1 MRRQWLA
8 FRMTGSDEH
17 ASFSTTDAL
26 LILMALI
33 WAVNFSVIKYA
44 TAVFSPLAFTGLRV
58 GIAAAVLMAI
68 AVFQRHTWPSRRDII
83 TLMLLGVV
91 GNGLYQILFI
101 EGLSRTKVGNA
112 VLIVAAA
119 PAFIAVASRLKGIER
134 VRRRTLYGVALS
146 VSGVALVVF
155 GSARADHANA
165 TLLGTLLVFCGV
177 LCWTAFTV
185 MLQPLAMR
193 TDPIQLSALTMT
205 GGVLPLLVSAPRA
218 LAATRW
224 ESVGPAVWASL
235 FYASVISMV
244 VAYLFWYRGL
254 RVLGPTRTA
263 VYSNLQP
270 VIAIAVAWIF
280 LHESPTLW
288 QGVGTGTIMT
298 GIFLTRS

>member
-1 MRRQWLA
+1 
-8 FRMTGSDEH
+8 MTGRDDGS
-17 ASFSTTDAL
+17 SFGTTDAL
-26 LILMALI
+26 LMLMALI

-58 GIAAAVLMAI
+58 GIAAAVLMSI
-68 AVFQRHTWPSRRDII
+68 AFFRRHPWPPRRDVI
-83 TLMLLGVV
+83 TLILLGIL
-91 GNGLYQILFI
+91 GNGLYQILFV

-112 VLIVAAA
+112 VLMVAAA

-146 VSGVALVVF
+146 VAGVALVVL
-155 GSARADHANA
+155 GSARGDLSNA
-165 TLLGTLLVFCGV
+165 TLFGTLLVFVGV
-177 LCWTAFTV
+177 FCWTAFTV

-205 GGVLPLLVSAPRA
+205 GGVLPLLVASPRA

-224 ESVGPAVWASL
+224 ETVGPAVWVSL
-235 FYASVISMV
+235 LYASVISMV

-270 VIAIAVAWIF
+270 AIAIIVAWIF
-280 LHESPTLW
+280 LNESPTVW

>member
-1 MRRQWLA
+1 
-8 FRMTGSDEH
+8 MTGRDDGST
-17 ASFSTTDAL
+17 FGTTDGL
-26 LILMALI
+26 LMLMAVI

-58 GIAAAVLMAI
+58 GIAAAVLMSI
-68 AVFQRHTWPSRRDII
+68 AFFRRRPWPPRREIV
-83 TLMLLGVV
+83 TLILLGVV
-91 GNGLYQILFI
+91 GNGLYQILFV

-112 VLIVAAA
+112 VLIVASA
-119 PAFIAVASRLKGIER
+119 PAFIAIASRLKGIER

-146 VSGVALVVF
+146 VAGVGLVVF
-155 GSARADHANA
+155 GSARGDHSNA
-165 TLLGTLLVFCGV
+165 TLIGTLLVFIGV
-177 LCWTAFTV
+177 FCWTAFTV
-185 MLQPLAMR
+185 MLQPLAMKL
-193 TDPIQLSALTMT
+193 DPIQLSALTMT
-205 GGVLPLLVSAPRA
+205 GGMLPLLIVSPRA

-224 ESVGPAVWASL
+224 ENIGPVVWMSV

-270 VIAIAVAWIF
+270 AIAIIVAWIF
-280 LHESPTLW
+280 LNEPPTLW

-298 GIFLTRS
+298 GIFLTRT

>member
-1 MRRQWLA
+1 
-8 FRMTGSDEH
+8 MTGRDDGTT
-17 ASFSTTDAL
+17 FGTTDAL
-26 LILMALI
+26 LMLMAVI

-58 GIAAAVLMAI
+58 GIAATVLMSI
-68 AVFQRHTWPSRRDII
+68 AFFRQRPWPPRREII
-83 TLMLLGVV
+83 TLILLGMV
-91 GNGLYQILFI
+91 GNGLYQILFV

-112 VLIVAAA
+112 VLIVASA
-119 PAFIAVASRLKGIER
+119 PAFIAIASRLKGIER

-146 VSGVALVVF
+146 VAGVGLVVF
-155 GSARADHANA
+155 GSARGDHSNA
-165 TLLGTLLVFCGV
+165 TLIGTLLVFIGV
-177 LCWTAFTV
+177 FCWTAFTV
-185 MLQPLAMR
+185 MLQPLAMKL
-193 TDPIQLSALTMT
+193 DPIQLSGLTMT
-205 GGVLPLLVSAPRA
+205 GGMLPLLIASPRA

-224 ESVGPAVWASL
+224 ETIGPAVWVSV

-270 VIAIAVAWIF
+270 AIAIIVAWIF
-280 LHESPTLW
+280 LNESPTLW

-298 GIFLTRS
+298 GIFLTRT